1 MNTTFTGPNING
13 QLFLGKIF
21 GFPEFLQVSTKIKH
35 DNASKKGI
43 DTFNCACYYNNMTRS
58 IARVK
63 LKGEGGLNIKLR
75 AARETSGKTQ
85 AQVAKE
91 AQIAERLYQDYEYD
105 KREPGVRTAIRIAR
119 ALNSTVEALFG
130 ASTKEKG

>member
-1 MNTTFTGPNING
+1 MP
-13 QLFLGKIF
+13 
-21 GFPEFLQVSTKIKH
+21 P
-35 DNASKKGI
+35 KKVL
-43 DTFNCACYYNNMTRS
+43 TRS